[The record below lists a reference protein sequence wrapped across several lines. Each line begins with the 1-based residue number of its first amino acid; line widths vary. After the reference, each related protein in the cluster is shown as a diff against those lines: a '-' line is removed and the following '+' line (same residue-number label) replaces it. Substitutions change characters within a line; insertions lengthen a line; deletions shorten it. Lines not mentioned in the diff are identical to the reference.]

1 MIKFFRNIRQNMLM
15 ENPISA
21 KASTGTKTSKYIT
34 YAIGEII
41 LVVIG
46 ILIALSINNWNEERK
61 ERQIELKAYGD
72 LLSTLKKDQKELS
85 EILEFQKASSEM
97 QQRLISTSI
106 SEIKKIDSVDS
117 LNIIIFKIYDGARSF
132 FPKYGTYN
140 SIVSNKGI
148 DIIKSETI
156 KSKLIDLYDYQC
168 TRYQFVDKALDEKYM
183 NDYIPF
189 VQREIGFY
197 LNTDLSFQKLDV
209 IQFYN
214 HYEELQ
220 LECKN
225 LGPMTRNALMLLMNI
240 NASVNALIIEIENE
254 LANKKQ

>member
-1 MIKFFRNIRQNMLM
+1 MIKDNKVR
-15 ENPISA
+15 
-21 KASTGTKTSKYIT
+21 KYLL

-46 ILIALSINNWNEERK
+46 ILIALQINNLNEERK
-61 ERQIELKAYGD
+61 EKKIEIKAYND

-85 EILEFQKASSEM
+85 EILSYQKASSEM
-97 QQRLISTSI
+97 QQRIINTSV
-106 SEIKKIDSVDS
+106 SEIRKIESSDS
-117 LNIIIFKIYDGARSF
+117 LNVMIFLVYDGARSF

-148 DIIKSETI
+148 DIIKSENI

-168 TRYQFVDKALDEKYM
+168 TRYQFVDKALDIKYM
-183 NDYIPF
+183 DDYIPF
-189 VQREIGFY
+189 VQKELGFY
-197 LNTDLSFQKLDV
+197 VNADWTFQKIDAT
-209 IQFYN
+209 QFYD

-225 LGPMTRNALMLLMNI
+225 LGPMTRNALMLLLNI
-240 NASVNALIIEIENE
+240 NDSVNSLIVEIENE
-254 LANKKQ
+254 LTN